1 MSRRHRHKE
10 RLDYKEFHRT
20 GRKGFKGSTIES
32 SDLLE
37 SMASPL
43 VKLKRNE
50 KSLGLSTSEFL
61 RENVLA
67 IFDDV
72 EDVDNCLQEIK
83 SIRDNYR
90 IVHVDLESE
99 IGEEY
104 KDIHY
109 EAYTDNIEKIGKY
122 IFVANSK
129 KKELRLEKENKQ
141 YEREKQERFE
151 IEERQRLIRE
161 EKENRKKEEQIQKEI
176 RLREERE
183 KENRRK
189 GGKTNARE

>member
-1 MSRRHRHKE
+1 MSSR
-10 RLDYKEFHRT
+10 
-20 GRKGFKGSTIES
+20 
-32 SDLLE
+32 
-37 SMASPL
+37 
-43 VKLKRNE
+43 
-50 KSLGLSTSEFL
+50 
-61 RENVLA
+61 
-67 IFDDV
+67 
-72 EDVDNCLQEIK
+72 IK

-122 IFVANSK
+122 IFAANSK

-151 IEERQRLIRE
+151 IAECQRLVRE

-183 KENRRK
+183 KEKIEGRK
-189 GGKTNARE
+189 D

>member
-1 MSRRHRHKE
+1 
-10 RLDYKEFHRT
+10 
-20 GRKGFKGSTIES
+20 
-32 SDLLE
+32 
-37 SMASPL
+37 MASPL

-50 KSLGLSTSEFL
+50 KSLGLSISEFL
-61 RENVLA
+61 RENGLA

-83 SIRDNYR
+83 SIRNNYR

-109 EAYTDNIEKIGKY
+109 EAYTDNIEKIDKY
-122 IFVANSK
+122 IFAANSK

-141 YEREKQERFE
+141 
-151 IEERQRLIRE
+151 
-161 EKENRKKEEQIQKEI
+161 
-176 RLREERE
+176 
-183 KENRRK
+183 
-189 GGKTNARE
+189 

>member
-1 MSRRHRHKE
+1 
-10 RLDYKEFHRT
+10 
-20 GRKGFKGSTIES
+20 
-32 SDLLE
+32 
-37 SMASPL
+37 MASPL
-43 VKLKRNE
+43 VKLKRNV
-50 KSLGLSTSEFL
+50 KSSGLSISEFL
-61 RENVLA
+61 RENVLG
-67 IFDDV
+67 IFDDG
-72 EDVDNCLQEIK
+72 EDVDNCLQGIK

-122 IFVANSK
+122 IFAVNSK
-129 KKELRLEKENKQ
+129 KKELRLEKENRQ
-141 YEREKQERFE
+141 YEREKQERFV
-151 IEERQRLIRE
+151 RQRLVRE

-183 KENRRK
+183 RKRRK